1 MKTRLALSTLASA
14 VASSLLFAADNT
26 PTSSSVDLPVTRI
39 EVTVAL
45 KQYEKVQ
52 SLLMDA
58 ELNRKLQNADPNI
71 AKENGA
77 ALEMRIEIL
86 KSELKDLRTFA
97 EDALKAA
104 RDRLERETAAAE
116 RIRTEAKI
124 NDPDPENG
132 DAQLLLPDP
141 RDVGIDA
148 HIAAKIE
155 MGNYLAAKSRRL
167 KAKNHW
173 QKLDALCQ

>member
-14 VASSLLFAADNT
+14 AASSLLFAADNT

-58 ELNRKLQNADPNI
+58 ELDRKLQNADPNI

-77 ALEMRIEIL
+77 ALEVRIEAG
-86 KSELKDLRTFA
+86 RW
-97 EDALKAA
+97 DASGSSPLPS
-104 RDRLERETAAAE
+104 
-116 RIRTEAKI
+116 IIPNPTE
-124 NDPDPENG
+124 
-132 DAQLLLPDP
+132 
-141 RDVGIDA
+141 
-148 HIAAKIE
+148 
-155 MGNYLAAKSRRL
+155 
-167 KAKNHW
+167 
-173 QKLDALCQ
+173 